1 MHAIR
6 AFTERRF
13 LFARFQP
20 THPDLYR
27 FICRRHG
34 LSPCVGQKCRRHLMQ
49 IVCAER
55 CKLACIS
62 NAQTTGIRTR
72 RMRVCPT
79 KGVFPVF
86 VYKTHTAWQP
96 DTFVF
101 HNQTSNTHH
110 LSFPP
115 HNLPFLHP
123 EALNFS
129 RLIKKVAEIFGSF
142 KINIHICSVNP
153 LPIAET
159 YLKRGLTLLNEK
171 ASLMLCLLA
180 Y

>member
-1 MHAIR
+1 M
-6 AFTERRF
+6 
-13 LFARFQP
+13 
-20 THPDLYR
+20 
-27 FICRRHG
+27 
-34 LSPCVGQKCRRHLMQ
+34 
-49 IVCAER
+49 
-55 CKLACIS
+55 
-62 NAQTTGIRTR
+62 
-72 RMRVCPT
+72 
-79 KGVFPVF
+79 VF
-86 VYKTHTAWQP
+86 VHLSHSAWQP
-96 DTFVF
+96 KTQNKQPKTLVTCTPSLIRITF
-101 HNQTSNTHH
+101 QSY
-110 LSFPP
+110 P

-142 KINIHICSVNP
+142 KINIHICTVNP